1 MMQAE
6 HLLERIRKDIRE
18 NAGVMLQKDEAKILV
33 ERVDRLEFL
42 ASRFLEAALKAKV
55 DINLLI
61 IDSKVA

>member
-1 MMQAE
+1 MQAE